1 MGNRP
6 SVSNLTSRY
15 DEFLFA
21 PICEEAGGMRLSVL
35 SALARMNL
43 DPWEEA
49 SRLAAMHKAIAQRAL
64 VSILDSV
71 PNRNWEPSEAGA
83 IAARLV
89 GLLPQRSDGPTTAAT
104 EIAAVRAQRTSYW
117 LVWVCIA
124 IAISILSPHHQ
135 ATTPNAGDSNST
147 IGAIS
152 QLKGSNANMMLPGVG
167 RSASLAVG
175 RQNP

>member
-1 MGNRP
+1 MGSRP
-6 SVSNLTSRY
+6 SVLNLTSRY

-35 SALARMNL
+35 SALARMKL

-49 SRLAAMHKAIAQRAL
+49 SRLAAMPKAIAQRAL

-71 PNRNWEPSEAGA
+71 PNRSCEPSEAWV

-89 GLLPQRSDGPTTAAT
+89 GLLPQRSDGPTTAVA
-104 EIAAVRAQRTSYW
+104 EIAAVRAQRTSCW

-124 IAISILSPHHQ
+124 IAISILSPHQ

-147 IGAIS
+147 VGAIS
-152 QLKGSNANMMLPGVG
+152 QLNGSSANITLPGVG